1 MTKKGRKPK
10 KKKNQNILEVLK
22 CKSGGERSIKVP
34 AGVGMLASSTFC
46 VLSCHQLLPCKT
58 GFFLPTAHKYLIIA
72 QVQTVESVT
81 LNGRRK
87 TSSKNKGQ
95 GDAGTGAAW
104 DGNSWSIC
112 QKCHAGRKSHI
123 CLEGAQQM
131 LQCSPAPPFWTCGMS
146 LPHHIY
152 SASSSCD
159 RAFSFLSQ

>member
-1 MTKKGRKPK
+1 MTKKGRKP

-46 VLSCHQLLPCKT
+46 VLSCHQLLPCNT
-58 GFFLPTAHKYLIIA
+58 GFFLLTAHKYLIIA

-87 TSSKNKGQ
+87 RSSKNKGQ

-123 CLEGAQQM
+123 CLEG
-131 LQCSPAPPFWTCGMS
+131 PANVTVFSCTHLLDLWNVS
-146 LPHHIY
+146 PHHIY